1 MMLHQDRRMYLV
13 FGQLPYLRILTG
25 VWFIGST
32 TTSENTEILRALI
45 AICPNLRRINWYL
58 SDYDADLHS
67 IVAIE
72 RNGSHVSW
80 HLLAC
85 DEKEGRINTNWG
97 EMGHGSFEL

>member
-1 MMLHQDRRMYLV
+1 MLHQDRRMYLV
-13 FGQLPYLRILTG
+13 FGQLPYLRTLTG

-32 TTSENTEILRALI
+32 TTSENTEILRALV

-58 SDYDADLHS
+58 GDRYDLDS

-80 HLLAC
+80 HLLKAW
-85 DEKEGRINTNWG
+85 DGKEGRINTNWG